1 MGVIFDFW
9 YSQLFLSLPYPTK
22 SLQDQTIIITGSN
35 TGLGFEAAKHCV
47 RLNAAKVILTVRD
60 LTKGDAAKAAI
71 YAAHPVRTTVIE
83 VWHLDLLSTN
93 SVKEFAAKAAG
104 LERLDAVIENAAM
117 INPFWVEVEGF
128 ESTILANVINTELLA
143 LLLLPKLQ
151 ETAIRWN
158 VQPRL
163 SIVVSESHFVA
174 KFEERT
180 RSDIFE
186 ALSQETGANMDD
198 RFKTL
203 GGVFRAG
210 TVRKNQQVIKTDS
223 CRQLFDSRSLP
234 NRHSSESYR
243 LEEMVYDFGDSGN
256 GKNRGSRQ

>member
-198 RFKTL
+198 R
-203 GGVFRAG
+203 
-210 TVRKNQQVIKTDS
+210 
-223 CRQLFDSRSLP
+223 
-234 NRHSSESYR
+234 
-243 LEEMVYDFGDSGN
+243 
-256 GKNRGSRQ
+256 